1 MTTELTSEL
10 LQSAGS
16 EEATESALQ
25 APVLVVAVAG
35 NPNVGKTT
43 VFNGLGGAAGETA
56 NYPGITV
63 AAGSVETRWGDR
75 DVELIDL
82 PGIYGFGARSAD
94 EQLAWDALFTRRPD
108 VVVAVVDATNL
119 GRGLYLVLQ
128 LIDLGFRV
136 VLALNMTDEAERRSL
151 VLDEHRL
158 QEDLGVRVIGTSA
171 LNGDGLGRLK
181 KAVLD
186 AAAVGGGGR
195 ARRYGEAAEARLE
208 ELTAGFSCFADEC
221 ERPCAAVCGLHPRAA
236 AFATIEGFGRVCD
249 LPSMQL
255 LLEHAH
261 CHLPA
266 LAREDDAHLAV
277 ELAAERH
284 ETAARLAVAAT
295 GVRRPAPGDVAWR
308 IVTRPLTGVPI
319 LLAVLVAMFAVLF
332 FLGEALST
340 ALTRLWELGP
350 GPFLTQSVHSLFGA
364 GALGETILWGLN
376 GGVFATLAV
385 AVPYIMTFYL
395 MMAVLEDTGYVN
407 AVAYLSDRLMRH
419 VGLQGRAVI
428 PLIAAAGCNVPAIMG
443 SRVLTSRRERLIAST
458 LITLVPCSARTA
470 VIIGVVSLYVGWMW
484 ALAVYG
490 VILAVGVAAGL
501 GLNRL
506 LPGSPS
512 ALVMETFPL
521 RRPTPLLVLRKTW
534 ARLKDFVWVAS
545 PIVIGGSLALGALY
559 ETGVVWHLA
568 SPLSPI
574 VEGWLGLPA
583 VAGLTLVFAILRKEL
598 ALQLLIAFAVV
609 VYGSGAHD
617 LLRFMTTDQL
627 VVYAIVSCLY
637 VPCAATVAVLAR
649 ELGWKASAMISVG
662 TIAIAL
668 LVGGVVRWLLL
679 LF

>member
-10 LQSAGS
+10 LQPAAS

-25 APVLVVAVAG
+25 APALVVAVAG

-186 AAAVGGGGR
+186 AAAVDGGGR

-255 LLEHAH
+255 LLGTHIVI
-261 CHLPA
+261 CRLW
-266 LAREDDAHLAV
+266 REDDAHLAV

-284 ETAARLAVAAT
+284 ETAASPSPP
-295 GVRRPAPGDVAWR
+295 PACVAWR
-308 IVTRPLTGVPI
+308 P
-319 LLAVLVAMFAVLF
+319 AM
-332 FLGEALST
+332 
-340 ALTRLWELGP
+340 WP
-350 GPFLTQSVHSLFGA
+350 GASSPARSPGCPSCLRCSSPCSPSGSVWVKL
-364 GALGETILWGLN
+364 
-376 GGVFATLAV
+376 
-385 AVPYIMTFYL
+385 
-395 MMAVLEDTGYVN
+395 
-407 AVAYLSDRLMRH
+407 
-419 VGLQGRAVI
+419 
-428 PLIAAAGCNVPAIMG
+428 
-443 SRVLTSRRERLIAST
+443 SRR
-458 LITLVPCSARTA
+458 C
-470 VIIGVVSLYVGWMW
+470 
-484 ALAVYG
+484 
-490 VILAVGVAAGL
+490 
-501 GLNRL
+501 
-506 LPGSPS
+506 
-512 ALVMETFPL
+512 
-521 RRPTPLLVLRKTW
+521 
-534 ARLKDFVWVAS
+534 
-545 PIVIGGSLALGALY
+545 
-559 ETGVVWHLA
+559 
-568 SPLSPI
+568 
-574 VEGWLGLPA
+574 
-583 VAGLTLVFAILRKEL
+583 
-598 ALQLLIAFAVV
+598 
-609 VYGSGAHD
+609 
-617 LLRFMTTDQL
+617 
-627 VVYAIVSCLY
+627 
-637 VPCAATVAVLAR
+637 
-649 ELGWKASAMISVG
+649 
-662 TIAIAL
+662 
-668 LVGGVVRWLLL
+668 
-679 LF
+679 